1 MESQFAYTL
10 SPPRIVIFGR
20 TEAMVSQNGWGK
32 FWLMQLPNAIRVRGS
47 LCGGRGAN
55 SIVILPLLENKDGDV
70 SSPCSVLLLSESTSA
85 LIIIINPVP
94 RQDNADLREEQI
106 LNKDE
111 EVPLLLQNIVVV
123 LVDDGDECWKLSSD
137 GWSGRE

>member
-47 LCGGRGAN
+47 LRGGRGAN
-55 SIVILPLLENKDGDV
+55 SIALMSLLENKDGD
-70 SSPCSVLLLSESTSA
+70 SPASVLVLLLSESITSA
-85 LIIIINPVP
+85 LIIIINPAP
-94 RQDNADLREEQI
+94 RHDNIDLREEQI
-106 LNKDE
+106 LNDDE
-111 EVPLLLQNIVVV
+111 EVPLLVV
-123 LVDDGDECWKLSSD
+123 LPLLLKVLVIDADEC
-137 GWSGRE
+137 